1 MSTSTNNALH
11 LLQSTLSY
19 LSLGDNKSYTDV
31 FRNSRSLPPAPP
43 LLQFLTSPFSR
54 YSISVS
60 GKLYRSRSD
69 PQLHHSQP

>member
-31 FRNSRSLPPAPP
+31 FRNSSSLPP